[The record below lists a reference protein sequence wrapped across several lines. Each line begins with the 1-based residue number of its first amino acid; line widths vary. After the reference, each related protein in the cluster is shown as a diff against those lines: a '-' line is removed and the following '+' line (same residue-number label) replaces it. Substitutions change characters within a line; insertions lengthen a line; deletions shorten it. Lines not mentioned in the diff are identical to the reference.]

1 MDAAWNN
8 PPPKGTLPCI
18 LCKSVISFPNKD
30 KKKYFKHM
38 KKDHGAFYNINLIL
52 IINLLER
59 KQILKLIANIKSGES
74 DEKKKTVTA
83 NAEVQTDAPYEPAA
97 AYYSG
102 ADEDI
107 VVVDSGFPVP
117 KPMLMPGIANTSD
130 DVNAQIEEIRRFLG
144 QISDETGKTD
154 SYNNESYNDE
164 SMDISDENPTVT
176 NNIEHGF
183 ELQVPN
189 DLELEEAIPMSTPKQ
204 DKNQR
209 RMKKEFIEPDP
220 SQDPMEVMLEGEE
233 EFNILDVTNDDLVLT
248 AAGPQ
253 HIEDYTSFI
262 PGAVI
267 PPSYNPSEV
276 LDESNVDVDDQTAS
290 DSPDVN
296 PIHNPSNVSNDGR
309 DNLEKSGQ
317 EETMKN
323 VQNIENLV
331 EKKTKKDMLTIYLQ
345 NCSEYFRKFPK
356 QISSCTQER
365 ALRFVDTDPNLPEGW
380 KIQTFDRKTGKST
393 GRRDKEFLSPEM
405 KVFRSKIAVLEYM
418 KAMGGYSEEE
428 MFKVLPINVKK
439 ERM

>member
-1 MDAAWNN
+1 
-8 PPPKGTLPCI
+8 
-18 LCKSVISFPNKD
+18 
-30 KKKYFKHM
+30 
-38 KKDHGAFYNINLIL
+38 
-52 IINLLER
+52 
-59 KQILKLIANIKSGES
+59 
-74 DEKKKTVTA
+74 
-83 NAEVQTDAPYEPAA
+83 
-97 AYYSG
+97 
-102 ADEDI
+102 
-107 VVVDSGFPVP
+107 
-117 KPMLMPGIANTSD
+117 
-130 DVNAQIEEIRRFLG
+130 
-144 QISDETGKTD
+144 
-154 SYNNESYNDE
+154 
-164 SMDISDENPTVT
+164 MDISDENPTVT
-176 NNIEHGF
+176 NNIEQGF

-204 DKNQR
+204 IKKQR
-209 RMKKEFIEPDP
+209 RMKKEFIEPDL

-276 LDESNVDVDDQTAS
+276 LNESHVDEQTAS
-290 DSPDVN
+290 DSNDVN
-296 PIHNPSNVSNDGR
+296 PIHYPSNVSNEVR

-317 EETMKN
+317 EETMHNVKN
-323 VQNIENLV
+323 NENLV

-356 QISSCTQER
+356 QISSCSQEK
-365 ALRFVDTDPNLPEGW
+365 ALRFNETDPNLPEGW
-380 KIQTFDRKTGKST
+380 KVQSFVRNTGKST
-393 GRRDKEFLSPEM
+393 GRKDKEFLSPEM

-439 ERM
+439 EKF